1 MADLR
6 YKVVVDDAEAK
17 RKLSELL
24 KGTGVSSPMGGMSED
39 AKKATAS
46 IDQVRAATIRVKE
59 AQEANIKALRQA
71 RLERAEQIKNQA
83 ELNARYKQG
92 QIDMQEF
99 RKEQAKLT
107 AEEKKRT
114 KEARELKKALA
125 ENSEYSKLTKALNNV
140 RKETK
145 DVLAEMYSLERQG
158 SKNSAGYQELANKA
172 RGLTAQTKLL
182 DQGVKK
188 IDATVGQHQRNVGN
202 YASAMDN
209 MVPIIGRVN
218 MQLANFGTS
227 LDSLANQPNAIKEL
241 GVAFV
246 GMGKSIL
253 AFVATPVGAAIAG
266 LATLFA
272 LFQRNK
278 QTVIDFD
285 SGMKNVSKTTGMAG
299 ADLTRFGDA
308 IVDLSMKL
316 QVVSADKLLE
326 YATVAGQLGVKGR
339 EDILAFTEAL
349 AMLETASDIK
359 GEEGGREI
367 ARLLTLVDGGVR
379 NVKDFGDEIV
389 NLGNNFAATEAE
401 ILANATRIAQ
411 STGIYKIGR
420 QEVLAYATATKSVG
434 VEAELVGSTIGR
446 TLGILEKV
454 IRTGKGVDTVLK
466 LVGGTQAQLSSR
478 FRDDA
483 SGVLTDFIGG
493 LSKIEGGAA
502 GVNKALSA
510 IGISA
515 IRDRTVL
522 GALATNGYDVL
533 TSSLEN
539 VRDANGAMQEEFENG
554 ASKLE
559 QQTKRM
565 SIAWDNFVLSIENG
579 EGAIGRSVVTI
590 VGFFATIFDELTR
603 LVKSDSWGEF
613 FGRVGEI
620 GASGGGRLKTVEDFK
635 KIYSELKKASEE
647 YTYGGKDFSLLNDKQ
662 LKEELDRLETLKNT
676 AINTVNEYEAAI
688 LSKRL
693 KERGTLFSS
702 SAGPLGIFEERQKE
716 IVDAY
721 NNLNSIAASRGLNQQ
736 SDKTPNP
743 DPEEQAAADEK
754 AQRAAERAA
763 ERRRQAVERQR
774 ALQLQI
780 NGLNEQSL
788 RGQLSRDQQEV
799 ASIRDKY
806 KKIREEVRKFY
817 SDPKNSGLKVNMSG
831 ISNAESFEIS
841 EATTRQE
848 TTRLVKQLNEQKA
861 LYDEYNGYVREH
873 GVESAEKMFEGQ
885 LEAARGYRDEL
896 QREYGKLMS
905 VQAGSV
911 FGGRGMTQAQNERAV
926 ALRAMLAA
934 MQKDEEA
941 YTRQQLANA
950 LKAAET
956 LGQGELRIRKKYND
970 AVAAL
975 GKQASEDQLRVLR
988 QSMQEEITALVE
1000 ATPEFKRVMD
1010 DIDRSS
1016 QAMLGNAFRTG
1027 KETIFTLIEGMEA
1040 GTIEERAALKK
1051 MFGEFFDRGAKEAD
1065 LGNLDNVARL
1075 ASGFGQLV
1083 EQSFQFKGSL
1093 DGGLGTLSDMVG
1105 TAGQLA
1111 KGLSN
1116 MLGESGGALG
1126 QLGGYAAILG
1136 GVLSFASGLSSLFN
1150 RPREARNAE
1159 NQALIEASN
1168 QRQLKATEAMTKALQ
1183 MQLEIIEEIYGTQ
1196 RLEEYERSLREIEST
1211 YRDLNDAISGR
1222 YLMTGDSFTNDI
1234 LQRLNNGETQKQIL
1248 DSLALVSKEYRQA
1261 SGIFQ
1266 NLDRYARL
1274 TNLPKDIE
1282 EARASLIKLQREI
1295 ALNGVD
1301 DHTQSLIDQLEQQ
1314 IDLYEDTMNKLREER
1329 TGNSFASLLS
1339 DVTQLFLNE
1348 GADAAEAWTDG
1359 FDKVMENYMVQ
1370 KFSRDYLQEKMQ
1382 GWYNML
1388 DDLSEDGLTVDERDT
1403 LAEEWDKIRQDG
1415 QDRIDQ
1421 MREILGLEGISDQ
1434 TSNLASEGI
1443 QRITE
1448 ETGTELVGMARSIY
1462 DINKQQ
1468 LLQLQST
1475 GKSQIDLVGIAT
1487 SQLRELNSINT
1498 NTANTV
1504 VELKQAV
1511 VHLQNIDTSLGRRY
1525 VG

>member
-24 KGTGVSSPMGGMSED
+24 KGTGVSSPLGGMSED

-158 SKNSAGYQELANKA
+158 KKNSAGYQDLANRSRDLVK
-172 RGLTAQTKLL
+172 QTNIL
-182 DQGVKK
+182 DTGVKK

-209 MVPIIGRVN
+209 MLPIIGRVN

-227 LDSLANQPNAIKEL
+227 LDSLANKPNAIKEL

-253 AFVATPVGAAIAG
+253 AFVATPVGATIAG

-285 SGMKNVSKTTGMAG
+285 SGIKNVAKTTGMAG
-299 ADLTRFGDA
+299 RDLEVFGQS

-316 QVVSADKLLE
+316 QVIDAAKLLE

-339 EDILAFTEAL
+339 ADILAFTEAL
-349 AMLETASDIK
+349 AMLETASDIS
-359 GEEGGREI
+359 GEEGGAEI
-367 ARLLTLVDGGVR
+367 ARLLTLVDGGVQ

-389 NLGNNFAATEAE
+389 NLGNNFAATERE
-401 ILANATRIAQ
+401 ILSNAESISQ
-411 STGIYKIGR
+411 NVGIYRMGR
-420 QEVLAYATATKSVG
+420 QDVLAFATATKAVG
-434 VEAELVGSTIGR
+434 LEAEVVGSTFSR
-446 TLGILEKV
+446 TLGGFEKM
-454 IRTGKGVDTVLK
+454 IRSGKNVDELLR
-466 LVGGTQAQLSSR
+466 LVGGTQAELQRR
-478 FRDDA
+478 FRED
-483 SGVLTDFIGG
+483 
-493 LSKIEGGAA
+493 AA
-502 GVNKALSA
+502 GVFVDYIRGLNDIHRAGGSVNAALEKTGVIA
-510 IGISA
+510 V
-515 IRDRTVL
+515 RDQRVV
-522 GALATNGYDVL
+522 ASLASNGFDVL
-533 TSSLEN
+533 SDAMET
-539 VRDANGAMQEEFENG
+539 VRSANGAMQEEFENG

-559 QQTKRM
+559 NQTRRM
-565 SIAWDNFVLSIENG
+565 GIAWDNFVLSIENG
-579 EGAIGRSVVTI
+579 EGAIGRSVVAIT
-590 VGFFATIFDELTR
+590 GFFASLLDQINKTFNPTSVEEFVARLTNFEKADIIREINKGMVEGSDQLTKLGSFNVSKSSQREINDMAKETESALGTVTAAYNKYKEAVESGQLTNAGKDSLEDFEQVTR
-603 LVKSDSWGEF
+603 LLSS
-613 FGRVGEI
+613 
-620 GASGGGRLKTVEDFK
+620 RL
-635 KIYSELKKASEE
+635 S
-647 YTYGGKDFSLLNDKQ
+647 Q
-662 LKEELDRLETLKNT
+662 LKMF
-676 AINTVNEYEAAI
+676 VNDAEV
-688 LSKRL
+688 KP
-693 KERGTLFSS
+693 GT
-702 SAGPLGIFEERQKE
+702 GG
-716 IVDAY
+716 
-721 NNLNSIAASRGLNQQ
+721 
-736 SDKTPNP
+736 T
-743 DPEEQAAADEK
+743 PEEQAAADEK

-780 NGLNEQSL
+780 DGLNEQSL

-817 SDPKNSGLKVNMSG
+817 SDPKNSGLKVSMSG

-848 TTRLVKQLNEQKA
+848 TARLVKLLNEQKA

-873 GVESAEKMFEGQ
+873 GIESAEKMFEGQ

-905 VQAGSV
+905 VQTGSV
-911 FGGRGMTQAQNERAV
+911 FGGRGLTQAQNERAV
-926 ALRAMLAA
+926 ALRAMLDA

-1027 KETIFTLIEGMEA
+1027 KEAIFTLIEGMEA
-1040 GTIEERAALKK
+1040 GTVEERAALKK
-1051 MFGEFFDRGAKEAD
+1051 MFGEFFDHGAKEAD

-1083 EQSFQFKGSL
+1083 EQSFQFRDNI
-1093 DGGLGTLSDMVG
+1093 DGGLSALGDMISMTGRLSTVLSTLMKDTS
-1105 TAGQLA
+1105 LA
-1111 KGLSN
+1111 DIFKGL
-1116 MLGESGGALG
+1116 GGALPLFG
-1126 QLGGYAAILG
+1126 AVFSLG
-1136 GVLSFASGLSSLFN
+1136 SSISTAFN
-1150 RPREARNAE
+1150 QAREERNAE
-1159 NQALIEASN
+1159 AQANFDLAN

-1196 RLEEYERSLREIEST
+1196 RLEEYERSLREIETT

-1248 DSLALVSKEYRQA
+1248 DSFALVSKEYRQA
-1261 SGIFQ
+1261 SGVFQ

-1359 FDKVMENYMVQ
+1359 FDKVMENYIVQ